1 MHMFFEAVQ
10 QQALYRADE
19 IVPDWDTYIEMRR
32 ETSGCKPVFDLIE
45 YSLDLELPDA
55 VVEHPVIVALNNGA
69 NDLVTWSN
77 VSARLVAIAD
87 PHLLPVA
94 NKRSAQQDLFSYN
107 VEQSRGDTHN
117 MICVFMSNDG
127 LSLQQAVD
135 RIGDLCKQTIDTFI
149 ENQAQVPSSWGT
161 DDSDDID
168 KGVKLYVNG
177 LREWI
182 VGSLHWSFMTTR
194 YFGDNGGA
202 VKATRIV
209 ELLSQE
215 TTKACQ

>member
-10 QQALYRADE
+10 QQALCRMDG
-19 IVPDWDTYIEMRR
+19 IIPDFDTYVEMRR

-55 VVEHPVIVALNNGA
+55 VVEHPVIVALNNGS

-77 VSARLVAIAD
+77 VSARLVPIAD
-87 PHLLPVA
+87 PHLPVT
-94 NKRSAQQDLFSYN
+94 NKARPQDLFSYN

-117 MICVFMSNDG
+117 MICVFMTNDG

-135 RIGDLCKQTIDTFI
+135 RIGELCKQTVDTFV
-149 ENQAQVPSSWGT
+149 ENQARVPSWGE
-161 DDSDDID
+161 DID
-168 KGVKLYVNG
+168 RDVKLYVNG
-177 LREWI
+177 LQEWI
-182 VGSLHWSFMTTR
+182 AGSLHWSFMTTR

-202 VKATRIV
+202 VKATRII
-209 ELLSQE
+209 ELLSQKI
-215 TTKACQ
+215 TN

>member
-1 MHMFFEAVQ
+1 MQMFFEAVK
-10 QQALYRADE
+10 QQALDRADG
-19 IVPDWDTYIEMRR
+19 IVPDLDTYIEMRR

-45 YSLDLELPDA
+45 YSLDLDLPDA

-87 PHLLPVA
+87 PDLLVA
-94 NKRSAQQDLFSYN
+94 DKERPQDLFSYN

-117 MICVFMSNDG
+117 MICVFMMYDG
-127 LSLQQAVD
+127 LNLQQAVD
-135 RIGDLCKQTIDTFI
+135 RIGELCKQTIDTFI
-149 ENQAQVPSSWGT
+149 ENQARVPSWG
-161 DDSDDID
+161 DDID
-168 KGVKLYVNG
+168 KDVKLYVNG
-177 LREWI
+177 LQEWI

-194 YFGDNGGA
+194 YFGDDGGA

-215 TTKACQ
+215 ITKV

>member
-1 MHMFFEAVQ
+1 MQTFFEAVK
-10 QQALYRADE
+10 QQALCRMHG
-19 IVPDWDTYIEMRR
+19 IVPEFDTYVEMRR

-87 PHLLPVA
+87 PHLPVA
-94 NKRSAQQDLFSYN
+94 NKERPQDLFSYN

-117 MICVFMSNDG
+117 MICVFMTNDG
-127 LSLQQAVD
+127 LDLQQAVD
-135 RIGDLCKQTIDTFI
+135 RIGELCKQTIDTFV
-149 ENQAQVPSSWGT
+149 ENQALVPSWG
-161 DDSDDID
+161 DDID
-168 KGVKLYVNG
+168 KDVKLYVNG
-177 LREWI
+177 MQEWI

-209 ELLSQE
+209 ELLSQGI
-215 TTKACQ
+215 TKA

>member
-1 MHMFFEAVQ
+1 MFFEAVH
-10 QQALYRADE
+10 QQAHYRVE
-19 IVPDWDTYIEMRR
+19 GIVPDLDNYIEMRR

-55 VVEHPVIVALNNGA
+55 VMEHPVIVALNHGA

-77 VSARLVAIAD
+77 VSAVLSPSPIPIRQWLT
-87 PHLLPVA
+87 
-94 NKRSAQQDLFSYN
+94 KSAQDLFSYN

-117 MICVFMSNDG
+117 MICVFMINDG

-135 RIGDLCKQTIDTFI
+135 RIGELCKQTIDTFI
-149 ENQAQVPSSWGT
+149 ENQARVPSWG
-161 DDSDDID
+161 DNVD
-168 KGVKLYVNG
+168 KDVELYVNG
-177 LREWI
+177 LQEWI

-194 YFGDNGGA
+194 YFGNDGG
-202 VKATRIV
+202 VVRATRIV

-215 TTKACQ
+215 NAKA